1 MFFILKWLKYPSIF
15 KDNNRN
21 VILSKFYGLIKTGE
35 DKLFSIDNYYKILI
49 NIIIDNKI
57 KKKIK
62 DKNKIQTR
70 LDNNKYEYVNQN
82 LLQRRVQCWE
92 SNTNKVFQFQEEF
105 HRSINEFMHE
115 KIDSDETT

>member
-62 DKNKIQTR
+62 DKNKI
-70 LDNNKYEYVNQN
+70 
-82 LLQRRVQCWE
+82 
-92 SNTNKVFQFQEEF
+92 
-105 HRSINEFMHE
+105 
-115 KIDSDETT
+115 